1 MRRTSLEIF
10 LKKVLTFERK
20 NGKMVIF
27 LAHPSFPA
35 QYLNLAPYLAQN
47 PENQVIF
54 LSKENSINA
63 NLKGVTLAL
72 YAKPTEQATKWIET
86 CGPLR
91 PAAEAVVEGQAVVR
105 AMEWLAREKNLKPD
119 VIIGH
124 TGWGSTLY
132 CKDLYPNVPIMGYFE
147 WYYLSEDSDCYWWP
161 DEVPQMPNKIS
172 IRTRNAHHLMNLEL
186 CDVGVAPTQW
196 QYSQFPE
203 VYKPKIKVIHE
214 GIDTRFCS
222 PDPSGK
228 RPGLVLDDIKLNI
241 PEGTE
246 IITYVSRG
254 FEIYRGFPY
263 FMDAIRLVLKRRP
276 NAHVVIVGKDRIC
289 YGAQLKDTTYLK
301 EEEKKGGY
309 DTERVHFVGLRNR
322 GDYQKI
328 LRASSCHVYLTRPF
342 VLSWSFLEAMS
353 FGCPIVGSKTPPVEE
368 VMEDNVNG
376 LLAEFRSPYHIAR
389 KIEELLDDPERGKKL
404 GERARETI
412 QERFE
417 LYKCMRA
424 QEDLMYSLVR

>member
-1 MRRTSLEIF
+1 MNIAIL
-10 LKKVLTFERK
+10 
-20 NGKMVIF
+20 
-27 LAHPSFPA
+27 HPSFPG
-35 QYLNLAPYLAQN
+35 QYLHLAPYLARN
-47 PENQVIF
+47 PENNVIF
-54 LSKENSINA
+54 CAKENSIGTQLEN
-63 NLKGVTLAL
+63 VTLAL
-72 YAKPTEQATKWIET
+72 YRKPNEKEESWIKT

-91 PAAEAVVEGQAVVR
+91 PAAEAVVEGQSVVR
-105 AMEWLAREKNLKPD
+105 ALEWIAKERNLKPD
-119 VIIGH
+119 VIIAH

-132 CKDLYPNVPIMGYFE
+132 CKDLYPDVPIMGYFE
-147 WYYLSEDSDCYWWP
+147 WYYRADDSDCYWWP
-161 DEVPQMPNKIS
+161 DEIPQMGNRIS

-186 CDVGVAPTQW
+186 CEAGVAPTKW

-203 VYKPKIKVIHE
+203 AYKPKIHIIHE

-222 PDPSGK
+222 PEPSGN
-228 RPGLVLDDIKLNI
+228 RPGLILDDVKLNLP
-241 PEGTE
+241 PETE

-263 FMDAIRLVLKRRP
+263 FMDAIRIVLQRRP
-276 NAHVVIVGKDRIC
+276 KAHVIVVGKDRIC

-301 EEEKKGGY
+301 EEQKKGGY

-322 GDYQKI
+322 GDFQKI
-328 LRASSCHVYLTRPF
+328 LRASDCHIYLTRPF

-353 FGCPIVGSKTPPVEE
+353 FGCPIVGSKTPPVQE

-376 LLAEFRSPYHIAR
+376 SLAEFRSPHHIAR
-389 KIEELLDDPERGKKL
+389 KVEEMLDDKERARKL
-404 GERARETI
+404 GQRARETI

-417 LYKCMRA
+417 LGKCLRA

>member
-1 MRRTSLEIF
+1 MNIF
-10 LKKVLTFERK
+10 IL
-20 NGKMVIF
+20 
-27 LAHPSFPA
+27 HPSFPA
-35 QYLNLAPYLAQN
+35 QYLNLAPYLASN
-47 PENQVIF
+47 PENQVFF

-63 NLKGVTLAL
+63 QLRGVTLAL
-72 YAKPTEQATKWIET
+72 YPKPSEESDKWIKT

-91 PAAEAVVEGQAVVR
+91 PAAEAVVEGQAVLR
-105 AMEWLAREKNLKPD
+105 AMEWLAKEKNVRPD

-132 CKDLYPNVPIMGYFE
+132 CKDMYPKVPIMGYFE
-147 WYYLSEDSDCYWWP
+147 WYYLVEDSDCYWWP
-161 DEVPQMPNKIS
+161 DEIPQIGSRIS

-186 CDVGVAPTQW
+186 CDAGICPTKW

-203 VYKPKIKVIHE
+203 EYKPKLNIIHE

-228 RPGLVLDDIKLNI
+228 RPGLVLDDIKLNL

-246 IITYVSRG
+246 IITYVARG

-263 FMDAIRLVLKRRP
+263 FMDAIRHVLAHRP
-276 NAHVVIVGKDRIC
+276 KTHVVVVGKDRIC

-309 DTERVHFVGLRNR
+309 PTDRVHFVGLRNR

-328 LRASSCHVYLTRPF
+328 LRASSCHIYLTRPF
-342 VLSWSFLEAMS
+342 VLSWSCLEAMS
-353 FGCPIVGSKTPPVEE
+353 FACPMVCSKTPPVQE
-368 VMEDNVNG
+368 VMEDGVNG

-389 KIEELLDDPERGKKL
+389 KIEELLDDPERAKKL
-404 GERARETI
+404 GAAARETI
-412 QERFE
+412 LERFE
-417 LYKCMRA
+417 LMKCMKA
-424 QEDLMYSLVR
+424 QEDLMYRLVR

>member
-1 MRRTSLEIF
+1 M
-10 LKKVLTFERK
+10 
-20 NGKMVIF
+20 
-27 LAHPSFPA
+27 
-35 QYLNLAPYLAQN
+35 
-47 PENQVIF
+47 
-54 LSKENSINA
+54 
-63 NLKGVTLAL
+63 
-72 YAKPTEQATKWIET
+72 
-86 CGPLR
+86 
-91 PAAEAVVEGQAVVR
+91 
-105 AMEWLAREKNLKPD
+105 
-119 VIIGH
+119 
-124 TGWGSTLY
+124 Y

-147 WYYLSEDSDCYWWP
+147 WYYLSENSDCYWWP
-161 DEVPQMPNKIS
+161 DEIPQMPNKIS

-186 CDVGVAPTQW
+186 CDVGIAPTQW
-196 QYSQFPE
+196 QHSQFPE

-309 DTERVHFVGLRNR
+309 PTDRVHFVGLRNR

>member
-1 MRRTSLEIF
+1 MFNIF
-10 LKKVLTFERK
+10 FMH
-20 NGKMVIF
+20 N
-27 LAHPSFPA
+27 SFPA
-35 QYLNLAPYLAQN
+35 QYLNLAPYLARN
-47 PENQVIF
+47 PENNVFFIA
-54 LSKENSINA
+54 KENSINA
-63 NLKGVTLAL
+63 QLKGVTLAL
-72 YAKPTEQATKWIET
+72 YKQPDEKQSQWIES

-91 PAAEAVVEGQAVVR
+91 PAAEAVVDGQAVVR
-105 AMEWLAREKNLKPD
+105 AMEWLAREKQVKPD
-119 VIIGH
+119 VIIAH

-132 CKDLYPNVPIMGYFE
+132 CKDLYPKVPIMGYFE
-147 WYYLSEDSDCYWWP
+147 WFYHAENSDSYWWP
-161 DEVPQMPNKIS
+161 DEIPQIGNKIS
-172 IRTRNAHHLMNLEL
+172 IRTRNAHHLMNLDL
-186 CDVGVAPTQW
+186 CDTGVTPTKW
-196 QYSQFPE
+196 QYNQFPKE
-203 VYKPKIKVIHE
+203 YKPKLNIIHE

-222 PDPSGK
+222 PHPSGK
-228 RPGLVLDDIKLNI
+228 RPGLVLEDINLNL

-246 IITYVSRG
+246 ILTYVARG

-263 FMDAIRLVLKRRP
+263 FMDAIRIVLHHRP
-276 NAHVVIVGKDRIC
+276 NLHVVVVGKDRIC
-289 YGAQLKDTTYLK
+289 YGAQLQDTTYLK
-301 EEEKKGGY
+301 EEQKKGGY

-389 KIEELLDDPERGKKL
+389 RIEELLDDPERAKKL
-404 GERARETI
+404 GARARETI

-417 LYKCMRA
+417 LFKCMRA

>member
-1 MRRTSLEIF
+1 MVVFF
-10 LKKVLTFERK
+10 L
-20 NGKMVIF
+20 
-27 LAHPSFPA
+27 HPSFPA
-35 QYLNLAPYLAQN
+35 QYLSLAPYIANN

-54 LSKENSINA
+54 LSKENSINT
-63 NLKGVTLAL
+63 NLRGVTLAM
-72 YAKPTEQATKWIET
+72 YGKPNEQTTQWMDT

-91 PAAEAVVEGQAVVR
+91 PAAEAVVEGQAVIR
-105 AMEWLAREKNLKPD
+105 AMEWLAKEKNIKPD

-147 WYYLSEDSDCYWWP
+147 WYYQAEGSDCYWWP
-161 DEVPQMPNKIS
+161 DEIPQIPNKIS
-172 IRTRNAHHLMNLEL
+172 IRTRNAHHMLNLEL
-186 CDVGVAPTQW
+186 CDVGVTPTKW
-196 QYSQFPE
+196 QHSQFPE
-203 VYKPKIKVIHE
+203 VYKPKIKILHE

-228 RPGLVLDDIKLNI
+228 RPGLVLDDVKLNL

-246 IITYVSRG
+246 IITYVARG
-254 FEIYRGFPY
+254 FEMYRGFPY
-263 FMDAIRLVLKRRP
+263 FMDAIRIILKHRP
-276 NAHVVIVGKDRIC
+276 KAHVVIVGKDRIC
-289 YGAQLKDTTYLK
+289 YGAQLKDTTYLQ
-301 EEEKKGGY
+301 EEQKKGGY
-309 DTERVHFVGLRNR
+309 DTNRVHFVGLRNR

-328 LRASSCHVYLTRPF
+328 LRASSCHIYLTRPF

-389 KIEELLDDPERGKKL
+389 KVEEILDDPARAKRL
-404 GERARETI
+404 GLKARETI
-412 QERFE
+412 LERFE
-417 LYKCMRA
+417 LLKCLRA

>member
-1 MRRTSLEIF
+1 MQIF
-10 LKKVLTFERK
+10 
-20 NGKMVIF
+20 F
-27 LAHPSFPA
+27 LHPSFPA
-35 QYLNLAPYLAQN
+35 QYLNLAPYLARN
-47 PENQVIF
+47 PENVVTF
-54 LSKENSINA
+54 LSKENSV
-63 NLKGVTLAL
+63 GVNFNGVRLAL
-72 YAKPTEQATKWIET
+72 YGKPSERESEWIKT

-105 AMEWLAREKNLKPD
+105 AMEWLAKEKNLKPD
-119 VIIGH
+119 VIIAH

-147 WYYLSEDSDCYWWP
+147 WYYLAEDSDCYWWP
-161 DEVPQMPNKIS
+161 DEIPQMPNKIS
-172 IRTRNAHHLMNLEL
+172 IRTRNAHHLLNL
-186 CDVGVAPTQW
+186 DAISRDNGGIGIVPTKW
-196 QYSQFPE
+196 QHSQLPE
-203 VYKPKIKVIHE
+203 VYKPKVKIIHE
-214 GIDTRFCS
+214 GIDTQFCS

-228 RPGLVLDDIKLNI
+228 RPGLILDDVKINL

-276 NAHVVIVGKDRIC
+276 KAHVIVVGKDRIC

-328 LRASSCHVYLTRPF
+328 LRASSC
-342 VLSWSFLEAMS
+342 LSWSFLEAMS

-389 KIEELLDDPERGKKL
+389 KIEELLDDPERGKLL
-404 GERARETI
+404 GQRARETVL
-412 QERFE
+412 ERFE

-424 QEDLMYSLVR
+424 QEDLMYSLIR

>member
-1 MRRTSLEIF
+1 MFDIA
-10 LKKVLTFERK
+10 VL
-20 NGKMVIF
+20 
-27 LAHPSFPA
+27 HSSFPA
-35 QYLNLAPYLAQN
+35 QYLHLAPYLARN
-47 PENQVIF
+47 PENRVIF
-54 LSKENSINA
+54 LSKENSIGT
-63 NLKGVTLAL
+63 NLPGVQLAL
-72 YAKPTEQATKWIET
+72 YGKPKEEEENWIKT

-91 PAAEAVVEGQAVVR
+91 PAAEAVVEGQAVAR
-105 AMEWLAREKNLKPD
+105 ALEWLAKERNFKPD
-119 VIIGH
+119 VIIAH

-161 DEVPQMPNKIS
+161 DEVAQMPNKIS
-172 IRTRNAHHLMNLEL
+172 IRTRNAHHLLNLEA
-186 CDVGVAPTQW
+186 VTAPGPGQGIGVTPTKW
-196 QYSQFPE
+196 QHSQLPE
-203 VYKPKIKVIHE
+203 VYKPKVKIIHE
-214 GIDTRFCS
+214 GIDTKFCS

-228 RPGLVLDDIKLNI
+228 RPGLILDDVKLNL

-263 FMDAIRLVLKRRP
+263 FMDAIRLVLQRRP
-276 NAHVVIVGKDRIC
+276 NAHVVVVGKDRIC

-309 DTERVHFVGLRNR
+309 DTNRVHFVGLRNR

-328 LRASSCHVYLTRPF
+328 LRSSSCHVYLTRPF

-368 VMEDNVNG
+368 VMEDGVNG

-389 KIEELLDDPERGKKL
+389 KIEEHLDNPERGRLL
-404 GERARETI
+404 GQRARETV

>member
-1 MRRTSLEIF
+1 MNILF
-10 LKKVLTFERK
+10 L
-20 NGKMVIF
+20 
-27 LAHPSFPA
+27 HPSFPA
-35 QYLNLAPYLAQN
+35 QYLNLAPYLARN
-47 PENQVIF
+47 PENQVLF
-54 LSKENSINA
+54 ASKENSVGV
-63 NLKGVTLAL
+63 NLPGVTLAL
-72 YAKPTEQATKWIET
+72 YSRPKPEEDAWIKT

-105 AMEWLAREKNLKPD
+105 ALEWLAKERKFKPD
-119 VIIGH
+119 VVIAH

-132 CKDLYPNVPIMGYFE
+132 VKDLYPNVPIMGYFE
-147 WYYLSEDSDCYWWP
+147 WYYLAEDSDCYWWP

-172 IRTRNAHHLMNLEL
+172 IRTRNAHHLLNLQMV
-186 CDVGVAPTQW
+186 CDEGRGVGIVPTKW
-196 QYSQFPE
+196 QHKQLPE
-203 VYKPKIKVIHE
+203 VYKPKVKIIHE
-214 GIDTRFCS
+214 GIDTNFCS

-228 RPGLVLDDIKLNI
+228 RPGLVLDDVNI
-241 PEGTE
+241 NLPEGTE

-263 FMDAIRLVLKRRP
+263 FMDAIRLVLQRRP
-276 NAHVVIVGKDRIC
+276 NAHVIVVGKDRIC

-309 DTERVHFVGLRNR
+309 DTNRVHFVGLRNR

-389 KIEELLDDPERGKKL
+389 KIEELLDV
-404 GERARETI
+404 

>member
-1 MRRTSLEIF
+1 MNIF
-10 LKKVLTFERK
+10 IL
-20 NGKMVIF
+20 
-27 LAHPSFPA
+27 HPSFPA
-35 QYLNLAPYLAQN
+35 QYLSLAPYLAQN
-47 PENQVIF
+47 PENTVTF
-54 LSKENSINA
+54 LSKENSINT

-72 YAKPTEQATKWIET
+72 YAKPNEKATKWMET

-91 PAAEAVVEGQAVVR
+91 PAAEAVVEGQSVVR
-105 AMEWLAREKNLKPD
+105 AMEWLAREKQLKPD
-119 VIIGH
+119 VIIAH

-132 CKDLYPNVPIMGYFE
+132 CKDLYPDVPIMGYFE
-147 WYYLSEDSDCYWWP
+147 WYYLSHDSDCYWWA
-161 DEVPQMPNKIS
+161 DEIPQMPNKIS
-172 IRTRNAHHLMNLEL
+172 IRTRNAHHLLNLEL
-186 CDVGVAPTQW
+186 CDVGVTPTKW
-196 QYSQFPE
+196 QYKQMPE
-203 VYKPKIKVIHE
+203 VYKPKIKIIHE
-214 GIDTRFCS
+214 GIDTKFCS
-222 PDPSGK
+222 PAPSGK
-228 RPGLVLDDIKLNI
+228 RPGLVLDDVKLNL

-263 FMDAIRLVLKRRP
+263 FMDAIRIVLRNRP

-309 DTERVHFVGLRNR
+309 PTDRVHFVGLRNR

-353 FGCPIVGSKTPPVEE
+353 FACPIVGSKTPPVEE
-368 VMEDNVNG
+368 VMENNVNG

-389 KIEELLDDPERGKKL
+389 KIEELLDDPELGKKL
-404 GERARETI
+404 GEKARETI
-412 QERFE
+412 LERFE
-417 LYKCMRA
+417 LMKCLRA

>member
-1 MRRTSLEIF
+1 MEIF
-10 LKKVLTFERK
+10 
-20 NGKMVIF
+20 IC
-27 LAHPSFPA
+27 HPSFPA
-35 QYLNLAPYLAQN
+35 QYLSLAPYLARN
-47 PENQVIF
+47 PENHVTF
-54 LSKENSINA
+54 LSKENSIGT
-63 NLKGVTLAL
+63 NLPGVTLAL
-72 YAKPTEQATKWIET
+72 YGKPKEEEEKWFAT

-91 PAAEAVVEGQAVVR
+91 PAAEAMVEGQAVAR
-105 AMEWLAREKNLKPD
+105 ALEWLAKDRNLKPD
-119 VIIGH
+119 VIIAH

-147 WYYLSEDSDCYWWP
+147 WYYLAEDSDCYWWP
-161 DEVPQMPNKIS
+161 DEIPQMPNKIS
-172 IRTRNAHHLMNLEL
+172 IRTRNAHHLLNLEA
-186 CDVGVAPTQW
+186 VTAPGPGQGIGIVPTKW
-196 QYSQFPE
+196 QHSQLPE
-203 VYKPKIKVIHE
+203 VYKPKVKIIHE

-228 RPGLVLDDIKLNI
+228 RPGLILDDVKLNL

-263 FMDAIRLVLKRRP
+263 FMDAIRLILQRRP
-276 NAHVVIVGKDRIC
+276 KAHVVVVGKDRIC

-328 LRASSCHVYLTRPF
+328 LRASSCHIYLTRPF

-368 VMEDNVNG
+368 VMEDGVNG
-376 LLAEFRSPYHIAR
+376 VLAEFRSPYHIAR
-389 KIEELLDDPERGKKL
+389 KIEELLDDPERGRLL
-404 GERARETI
+404 GQRARETI